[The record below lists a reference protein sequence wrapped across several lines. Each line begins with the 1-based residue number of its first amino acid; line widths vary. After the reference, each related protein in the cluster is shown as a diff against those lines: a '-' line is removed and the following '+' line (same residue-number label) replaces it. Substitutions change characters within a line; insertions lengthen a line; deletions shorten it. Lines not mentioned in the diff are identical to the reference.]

1 MIFIRGIISF
11 RKALLLTIVVAGL
24 LIVFHMS
31 IITGILFF
39 DFAPVDYLWG
49 GRMDTSAQ
57 LLNFEWLSL
66 LISVLFFVLLLIKAG
81 RIKIAVLKKV
91 AHMFVWLFFI
101 LFLFNTIGN
110 LIATTNFEKFFALVT
125 GLLTF
130 LLLRIAIEKE
140 PGKDVT

>member
-1 MIFIRGIISF
+1 MI
-11 RKALLLTIVVAGL
+11 VAGL

-49 GRMDTSAQ
+49 GRMETSAQ

-66 LISVLFFVLLLIKAG
+66 LISALFFVVLLIKAG
-81 RIKIAVLKKV
+81 HINIPVLKRV
-91 AHMFVWLFFI
+91 AHMFIWLFFI

-110 LIATTNFEKFFALVT
+110 LIATTTFEKFFALVT
-125 GLLTF
+125 GLLAF
-130 LLLRIAIEKE
+130 LLLRVAIEKE
-140 PGKDVT
+140 TGKGT